1 MYIIGNFKYI
11 IEYFAIDF
19 ISIICNFFYSL
30 KNETDV
36 KSEIITYF
44 MDQMVKGEKEYVE
57 CQ

>member
-19 ISIICNFFYSL
+19 ISIICKFFYSL

-36 KSEIITYF
+36 K
-44 MDQMVKGEKEYVE
+44 K
-57 CQ
+57 